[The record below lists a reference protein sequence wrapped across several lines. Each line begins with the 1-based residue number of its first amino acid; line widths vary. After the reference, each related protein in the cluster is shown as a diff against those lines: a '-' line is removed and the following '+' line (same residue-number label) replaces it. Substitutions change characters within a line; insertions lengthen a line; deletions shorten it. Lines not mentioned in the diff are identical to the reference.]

1 MEEAI
6 NRYYQAMEVDEQN
19 VNQLKTAGMTLYT
32 ASGRYYSLS
41 WGHSISAPGP
51 NGTTL
56 WNEEI
61 DGVVAAYSDE
71 EAAAKLGIAR
81 Y

>member
-1 MEEAI
+1 METK
-6 NRYYQAMEVDEQN
+6 YYRLDEIEDGDRAN
-19 VNQLKTAGMTLYT
+19 AYTDGNKTYV
-32 ASGRYYSLS
+32 LS

-71 EAAAKLGIAR
+71 EAAAKFGVTKVE
-81 Y
+81 

>member
-41 WGHSISAPGP
+41 WGHSISVPGP

-71 EAAAKLGIAR
+71 EAAAKLGVTKV
-81 Y
+81 